1 MTDTYTNP
9 SGNLSLR
16 ISEDKL
22 SAWLTVHTSGK
33 LINERDILDLI
44 DRAGIKYGFEDALRY
59 IRAHNLEKDFDQPFP
74 VAMCK
79 TGGSGNTIKRFFD
92 VEQAR
97 AFNPRVTPEQIPSLT
112 CVEAGTVLA
121 DLSDNIFDR
130 EGSIYNVLGEMI
142 APTQTDLDAAT
153 AMAGENVSYLPEKGQ
168 FVSVKSGYIA
178 LDDEDRVSVHST
190 LIIQGDLE
198 GVQDLRAPVDLIVEG
213 SIRGS
218 GIHLQGGLS
227 VSGDIYESGISC
239 GGDLLV
245 GGEIRS
251 CRQGGLEVI
260 GDLRC
265 GRIISSRVLCRGL
278 LSCSEIRSSEVV
290 GEKGISTQA
299 DGPIIASNAQS
310 AVRIEAGHAG
320 EADDE
325 SETVLEI
332 TISPFLK
339 ALMMHLTR
347 ELVHAKQNGRQE
359 EVKEIAARISTC
371 EHELD
376 RELNDFLVCES
387 DQLRGVK
394 IIGNVY
400 PVLKVRVLK
409 HEYKISKY
417 QSGLSI
423 DEKQ

>member
-1 MTDTYTNP
+1 M
-9 SGNLSLR
+9 
-16 ISEDKL
+16 
-22 SAWLTVHTSGK
+22 
-33 LINERDILDLI
+33 
-44 DRAGIKYGFEDALRY
+44 
-59 IRAHNLEKDFDQPFP
+59 
-74 VAMCK
+74 
-79 TGGSGNTIKRFFD
+79 
-92 VEQAR
+92 
-97 AFNPRVTPEQIPSLT
+97 
-112 CVEAGTVLA
+112 
-121 DLSDNIFDR
+121 
-130 EGSIYNVLGEMI
+130 
-142 APTQTDLDAAT
+142 
-153 AMAGENVSYLPEKGQ
+153 
-168 FVSVKSGYIA
+168 SVKSGYIA

-198 GVQDLRAPVDLIVEG
+198 GVQDLRAPVDFD
-213 SIRGS
+213 RGRLHPGFWHS
-218 GIHLQGGLS
+218 SSSGLS

-359 EVKEIAARISTC
+359 EVQEIAARISTC

-376 RELNDFLVCES
+376 RELNDFLKHES
-387 DQLRGVK
+387 DQLRGVT
-394 IIGNVY
+394 ITGNIY